1 MPISHA
7 RKNTQDPSAIPTDS
21 VLTRAETRIAC
32 GYVDGLI
39 GKEIAHSCG
48 VSYNTVVRHTQNIYD
63 KTGIRRNTNA
73 LVSWF
78 LTTNC
83 DIDLKEFRRRLGAT
97 LLLLLISVQTAFAD
111 FDSNLV
117 RRFPARKVEMR
128 KGAARR
134 SRREEEQ
141 TFDLLTI

>member
-1 MPISHA
+1 MAISHA

-48 VSYNTVVRHTQNIYD
+48 VSYNTVVRHTQ
-63 KTGIRRNTNA
+63 
-73 LVSWF
+73 
-78 LTTNC
+78 TNC
-83 DIDLKEFRRRLGAT
+83 DIDRKEFRRRLGAT
-97 LLLLLISVQTAFAD
+97 LLLLLISAQTAFAD

-117 RRFPARKVEMR
+117 RRFPSRKVEMR

-141 TFDLLTI
+141 VFDFSTILLP